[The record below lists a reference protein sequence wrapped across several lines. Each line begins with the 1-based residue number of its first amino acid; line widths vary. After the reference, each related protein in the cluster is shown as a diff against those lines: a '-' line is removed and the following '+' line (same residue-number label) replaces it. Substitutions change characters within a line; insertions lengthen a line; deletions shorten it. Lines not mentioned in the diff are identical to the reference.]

1 MKVWKMFPKGTCFLM
16 FVGECGLAK
25 HVLAKCWHTL
35 LANTANKAGGFTVFN
50 MMSVTSNL
58 QSGRKWRKR
67 SKVIDM

>member
-1 MKVWKMFPKGTCFLM
+1 M
-16 FVGECGLAK
+16 FVGECWLAK

-35 LANTANKAGGFTVFN
+35 LANTANKAGGSIVFN

-58 QSGRKWRKR
+58 QSGRKWRNR